1 MGAERG
7 ICFACGLQIKCRTG
21 SRCGAQAAVVGVG
34 GEGNEVYLF
43 VQFVFNLNNLYNP
56 PPPLN
61 CDSLFIKASPY
72 YLA

>member
-1 MGAERG
+1 M
-7 ICFACGLQIKCRTG
+7 
-21 SRCGAQAAVVGVG
+21 VGVG

-56 PPPLN
+56 PPPPLN